1 MRIARVVTAR
11 KLMSGGAVVHA
22 DSWTPGLQLPP
33 GIELRPD
40 VIPNDDSRAQSG
52 YDSPGKKSLIPT
64 TSQLPGGRQ
73 QTRVVLFR
81 GNRPG
86 VKFQ

>member
-1 MRIARVVTAR
+1 MRIAWVVTAR
-11 KLMSGGAVVHA
+11 KLMSGGAVFHA
-22 DSWTPGLQLPP
+22 DSWTPGLQLPS